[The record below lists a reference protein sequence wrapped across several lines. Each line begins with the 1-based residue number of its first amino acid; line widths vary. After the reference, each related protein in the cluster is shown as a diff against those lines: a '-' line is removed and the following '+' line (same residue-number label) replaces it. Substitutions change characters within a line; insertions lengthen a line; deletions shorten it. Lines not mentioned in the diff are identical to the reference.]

1 MSTLLGE
8 VPDLG
13 IVGREGFPAKWG
25 KGDCVKVVVFICVHH
40 MPWLDIVRTIA
51 IVVIAVA
58 AVVDLWLIKWP
69 ERSEGRPRGMGFQ
82 EIEDIQITRTVV
94 QREI

>member
-1 MSTLLGE
+1 
-8 VPDLG
+8 
-13 IVGREGFPAKWG
+13 
-25 KGDCVKVVVFICVHH
+25 

-58 AVVDLWLIKWP
+58 SVMDLWFIKWP